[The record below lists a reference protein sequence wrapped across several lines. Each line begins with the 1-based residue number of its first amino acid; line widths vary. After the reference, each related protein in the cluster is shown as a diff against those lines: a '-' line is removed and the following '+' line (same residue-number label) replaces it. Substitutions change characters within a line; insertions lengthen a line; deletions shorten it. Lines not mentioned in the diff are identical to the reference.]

1 MDRRPENTFCALDDI
16 VVEPAPS
23 MRDAAWAR
31 QAADSQDLLE
41 LSRVLADAPQRALQR
56 LVELAMQAT
65 AAGSAGLSLEEHD
78 ETGAY
83 LRWVATAGLFSR
95 YVNGT
100 MPRDHSPCGTAM
112 DRAQPLVMRD
122 PVRYYTYVSQLD
134 VPLRSVLLVPFARW
148 GQAPGHG
155 LGGFPRPGQ
164 ELRRGRRAGRAGPGG
179 LRIGGAG
186 RLWRPA
192 RGFALTRAARGPHDL
207 PRHRRRAGAGRP
219 WWHVF
224 TRSASHAT
232 D

>member
-134 VPLRSVLLVPFARW
+134 VPLRSVLLVPFAR
-148 GQAPGHG
+148 GGKP
-155 LGGFPRPGQ
+155 LGTVWAVSHDSAKNFDVDDV
-164 ELRRGRRAGRAGPGG
+164 RAVQDLA
-179 LRIGGAG
+179 
-186 RLWRPA
+186 
-192 RGFALTRAARGPHDL
+192 GFASEVLDAFGDL
-207 PRHRRRAGAGRP
+207 PA
-219 WWHVF
+219 
-224 TRSASHAT
+224 ASP
-232 D
+232 